1 MIKPANAPERQHFNA
16 ARLRSYTWNELKLQ
30 AIALDEGKG
39 DPELANGL
47 LADLFTIERYW
58 AFPGLDRMRQLQ
70 ELVHTEQWHTHLL
83 AVEQV
88 LRNLVSGSFRNDP
101 VQTDGILKGPEEPN
115 EDPERSQQNYFE
127 VLFVDEIDDQEEAA
141 LKQRLRKCRDNSD
154 PVTYDV
160 VVVRTVQDA
169 LIALL
174 FNHNIQACVV
184 RYGLPFPSTHAKGI
198 LRPYLRAFDGLD
210 LSGMSKSDLGPKLG
224 EIMREFRPEVDR
236 YYVTDTPITGLH
248 DSTLKNF
255 RRIFYRT
262 EDLQE
267 MHLTILR
274 GIRERYET
282 PFFTALK
289 EYSKKPMGVF
299 HAMPISRGNSVF
311 KSRWIKDFGEFY
323 GRNLFLAETSA
334 TTGGLDSLLQPT
346 GPLKKAQEL
355 ASNAFGSQL
364 TFFATNGTSSSN
376 KIVVQALVE
385 PGDVVLIDRDCHKS
399 HHYGMVLSGA
409 YPVYLHSY
417 PLPKYSMY
425 GAVPLAHIREKLI
438 TLRNGGRLERA
449 KMVLLTN
456 STFDGVVYNVER
468 VMEQVLALKPDMI
481 FLWDEAWFAFARFS
495 SVMRQRTAMYV
506 AAKLHRKY
514 KTEAYKKEY
523 DTHIASLKKGEEPRM
538 PDPSKVRIRVYAT
551 QSTHKTLSSMRQGS
565 MIHIWDEDFKRKSEA
580 AFHEAYMTHTSTSAN
595 YQILGSL
602 DIGRRQV
609 QFEGYELVEKAIELG
624 MMLRRTIREHPVLR
638 KWFDIITIGE
648 LIPKEH
654 RESGIDG
661 YYSKEKGWQDIE
673 KAWAEDEFALDPTKI
688 NLFTGRTGIDGDTF
702 KNTYLM
708 DKYSIQVNKT
718 SRNSVLFMT
727 NIGTTRGSVAYL
739 TKVLLEIAEDLEIRN
754 AGMEHAE
761 KKVHLNTIRSLV
773 ETVPPLPDFSRF
785 HSSFLAV
792 PGVPGG
798 DLRAAY
804 FLSYQEERCAH
815 FKLQTCLDMLLTG
828 HELVSASFVIPYPP
842 GFPVLVPGQVINR
855 EIIDFLLAI
864 DVKEIHGYRPDLGL
878 RVFTDAALGRQK
890 TGTAMGG
897 MRAPASVG
905 NGSTS
910 ITKKKKKA

>member
-1 MIKPANAPERQHFNA
+1 MKTKPSAPSRQHFNA
-16 ARLRSYTWNELKLQ
+16 ARLRSYTWNLLKLE
-30 AIALDEGKG
+30 AIALDEGGGK
-39 DPELANGL
+39 AKV
-47 LADLFTIERYW
+47 ADKILEDLETIEQYW
-58 AFPGLDRMRQLQ
+58 AFPGIDRVKHLQ
-70 ELVHTEQWHTHLL
+70 ELVHNKQWHSFRK
-83 AVEQV
+83 AVENV
-88 LRNLVSGSFRNDP
+88 VRNLVSGSFRSDP
-101 VQTDGILKGPEEPN
+101 LHVEDPMNAEEPI
-115 EDPERSQQNYFE
+115 DDAERPRPNYFE
-127 VLFVDEIDDQEEAA
+127 VLFVDEIKRSEEDA
-141 LKQRLRKCRDNSD
+141 LKQKLRTCRDKND
-154 PVTYDV
+154 PYTYDV
-160 VVVRTVQDA
+160 IVVRTVQDA

-174 FNHNIQACVV
+174 FNHNIQSCVI
-184 RYGLPFPSTHAKGI
+184 RYGVPFPSASANGI
-198 LRPYLRAFDGLD
+198 LRPFLRAFDSLD
-210 LSGMSKSDLGPKLG
+210 LSDINKSDLGPKLG
-224 EIMREFRPEVDR
+224 SIMREFRPEVDR
-236 YYVTDTPITGLH
+236 YYVTDTPISGLH

-355 ASNAFGSQL
+355 ASNAFGSKE

-399 HHYGMVLSGA
+399 HHYGMVLSGS

-425 GAVPLAHIREKLI
+425 GAVPLEHIRENLI
-438 TLRNGGRLERA
+438 TLRSAGRLDKA

-495 SVMRQRTAMYV
+495 SVMRQRTAMFV
-506 AAKLHRKY
+506 ADKLHKKY

-523 DTHIASLKKGEEPRM
+523 EKHIASLKKGEDPRM
-538 PDPSKVRIRVYAT
+538 PDPAKVRIRVYAT

-595 YQILGSL
+595 YQVLGSL
-602 DIGRRQV
+602 DVGRRQI

-624 MMLRRTIREHPVLR
+624 MLLRRTIREHDKLR
-638 KWFDIITIGE
+638 KWFDIITISE

-654 RESGIDG
+654 RESGIEG
-661 YYSKEKGWQDIE
+661 YYSRESGWNDIE
-673 KAWAEDEFALDPTKI
+673 KAWAEDEFTLDPTKI
-688 NLFTGRTGIDGDTF
+688 NLFTGKTGIDGDTF
-702 KNTYLM
+702 KNKYLM

-727 NIGTTRGSVAYL
+727 NIGTTRGSLAYL
-739 TKVLLEIAEDLEIRN
+739 TKVLLEIADELETRN
-754 AGMEHAE
+754 AGMDHAE
-761 KKVHLNTIRSLV
+761 KRLHLSTIRSLV
-773 ETVPPLPDFSRF
+773 ETVPPLPDFSCF
-785 HSSFLAV
+785 HNSFLAV

-804 FLSYQEERCAH
+804 FLSYQEERCVH
-815 FKLQTCLDMLLTG
+815 FKLRDCLSMMEAG
-828 HELVSASFVIPYPP
+828 QELVSASFVIPYPP
-842 GFPVLVPGQVINR
+842 GFPVLVPGQVINH

-864 DVKEIHGYRPDLGL
+864 DVKEIHGYKPELGL
-878 RVFTDAALGRQK
+878 RCFTEAALGRQK

-897 MRAPASVG
+897 MRIPTALG
-905 NGSTS
+905 NGVGKSAG
-910 ITKKKKKA
+910 KKVKK